1 MTTRRTKPEEISSF
15 QLVPGRVLAGK
26 YEIIS
31 SLGRG
36 WEGEVYKLRELETD
50 IERAGKF
57 FFPHRNIK
65 GRTSRIYAR
74 KLNKLRDLP
83 ILIQYHTSESFIYRG
98 QKVTYLISELVEGE
112 LLSKFL
118 ARQPGK
124 RLSSFQALH
133 LLHALALGMEGVHNL
148 REYHGDL
155 HSENI
160 IVRRHGIG
168 FRLKLLDFFD
178 YGIAKAA
185 DLQDDVCDLIRIF
198 YDSLGG
204 KERYARQPQ
213 EVKDICR
220 GLKRSLILRQYRTAG
235 QLRQYLETM
244 DWS

>member
-1 MTTRRTKPEEISSF
+1 MSAKRRKPEEINKF
-15 QLVPGRVLAGK
+15 QLAPGRVLAGK

-31 SLGRG
+31 RLGRG
-36 WEGEVYKLRELETD
+36 WEGEVYKLMELETG

-83 ILIQYHTSESFIYRG
+83 ILIQYHTSESFTYRG
-98 QKVTYLISELVEGE
+98 QKVVYLISELVEGE
-112 LLSKFL
+112 LLDEFL

-124 RLSSFQALH
+124 RLSPFQGLH
-133 LLHALALGMEGVHNL
+133 LLHELALGMEGVHNM

-155 HSENI
+155 HPGNI
-160 IVRRHGIG
+160 IIRRHGIG
-168 FRLKLLDFFD
+168 FRLKLLDFYD
-178 YGIAKAA
+178 YGTAKTT
-185 DLQDDVCDLIRIF
+185 DLHDDVCDLIRIF
-198 YDSLGG
+198 YDAIGG
-204 KERYARQPQ
+204 AARYARQPQ

-220 GLKRSLILRQYRTAG
+220 GLKRSLILRRFRTAG
-235 QLRQYLETM
+235 QLRQFLETM